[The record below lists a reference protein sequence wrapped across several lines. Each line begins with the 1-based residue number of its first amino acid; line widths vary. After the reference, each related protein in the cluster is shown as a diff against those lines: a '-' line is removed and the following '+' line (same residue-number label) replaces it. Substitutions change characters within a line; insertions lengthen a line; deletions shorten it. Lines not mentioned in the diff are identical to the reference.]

1 MKRPHLI
8 GLGIATVVALI
19 LFNLPARTT
28 SRLKLSLS
36 GIFLPLFGLA
46 SSTQKATEAA
56 GLRVLPKSTL
66 AAEVEKL
73 RHENAELQLKL
84 TQREEAVRENDL
96 LRKALSWQQR
106 APWKVRLTRVITR
119 DPANWWRTL
128 EIDIGSDSGVT
139 RNLPVVTEIGLVG
152 RVDEVSPKTSRVVLI
167 GDPKCRVAAL
177 VENAARNTGFI
188 LPGESSVLDESIV
201 EMTYISRLAQITPGQ
216 RVVTSGL
223 GGIFPKGIPIGNI
236 LDVNSIGYGLY
247 LETRVKL
254 IADLRELEE
263 VWVIFP

>member
-73 RHENAELQLKL
+73 RHENAELQLK
-84 TQREEAVRENDL
+84 
-96 LRKALSWQQR
+96 
-106 APWKVRLTRVITR
+106 
-119 DPANWWRTL
+119 
-128 EIDIGSDSGVT
+128 
-139 RNLPVVTEIGLVG
+139 
-152 RVDEVSPKTSRVVLI
+152 
-167 GDPKCRVAAL
+167 
-177 VENAARNTGFI
+177 
-188 LPGESSVLDESIV
+188 
-201 EMTYISRLAQITPGQ
+201 
-216 RVVTSGL
+216 
-223 GGIFPKGIPIGNI
+223 
-236 LDVNSIGYGLY
+236 
-247 LETRVKL
+247 
-254 IADLRELEE
+254 
-263 VWVIFP
+263 